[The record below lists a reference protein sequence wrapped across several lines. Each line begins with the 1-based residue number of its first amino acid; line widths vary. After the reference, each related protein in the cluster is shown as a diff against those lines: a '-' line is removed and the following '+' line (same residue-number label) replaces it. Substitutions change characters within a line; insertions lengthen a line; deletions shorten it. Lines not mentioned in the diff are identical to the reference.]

1 MKKHFN
7 KNFTMSDEEEHV
19 NNKVTVAGFVKN
31 VLTMVRKK

>member
-19 NNKVTVAGFVKN
+19 YNKVAVAGFVKN